1 MAKLITCKDRWVL
14 KGLQDQ
20 QKWNS
25 KMMLLPLLDKDFERH
40 ASKHQIKNWDL
51 FHVDL
56 NAAFSSD
63 ENLMLLP
70 EK

>member
-1 MAKLITCKDRWVL
+1 
-14 KGLQDQ
+14 
-20 QKWNS
+20 
-25 KMMLLPLLDKDFERH
+25 MLLPLLDKDLERH